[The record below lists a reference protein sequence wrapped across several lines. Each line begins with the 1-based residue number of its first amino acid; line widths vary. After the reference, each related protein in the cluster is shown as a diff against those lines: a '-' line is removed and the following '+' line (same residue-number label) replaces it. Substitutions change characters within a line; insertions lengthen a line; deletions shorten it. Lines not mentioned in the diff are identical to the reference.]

1 MEGKMS
7 KTEILL
13 ICVCCFGIGLLIGN
27 SIASS
32 TATHA
37 EINDAYF
44 NGYQEGIYQITKEMG
59 ELR

>member
-1 MEGKMS
+1 MS